1 LTFEAIIK
9 DLKSQ
14 KYSPIYLL
22 HGDEPYYIDKISN
35 YIEKNVLNSGEQSFN
50 QAILYGKDTEFK
62 TVVDEARQYPMMA
75 NYRVVVIK
83 EAQDMRSLK
92 NLALYAENPS
102 PQSILVINHKYKKFD
117 SRTKLAKAIKANGV
131 LFESKK
137 LYENKIPAWINS
149 YLSDKGVNIAP
160 DASMMAAEFL
170 GTDLNKIANEMDKVI
185 VNLEGQKSIS
195 AEMIKEM
202 VGISKDYNVFE
213 LQKAIGTM
221 DTEKVFRIVNYF
233 AANEKANPLVMV
245 LSNLYGYFFKVY
257 TAAYHGKKN
266 DNELKTL
273 LGLPTPYFVKD
284 YRTAAKNFHGQK
296 LINIFD
302 ALKEADLKSKGVGA
316 RNMNSREVLRDLMIQ
331 VFYGQ

>member
-1 LTFEAIIK
+1 M
-9 DLKSQ
+9 
-14 KYSPIYLL
+14 

-35 YIEKNVLNSGEQSFN
+35 YIEKNVLNPGEQSFN
-50 QAILYGKDTEFK
+50 QAVMYGKDTEFK
-62 TVVDEARQYPMMA
+62 AVVDEARQYPMMA
-75 NYRVVVIK
+75 SHRVVIIK

-92 NLALYAENPS
+92 NLAAYAENPS

-117 SRTKLAKAIKANGV
+117 TRTKLAKSIKANGII
-131 LFESKK
+131 FQSKK
-137 LYENKIPAWINS
+137 LYDNKVPAWISS
-149 YLSDKGVNIAP
+149 YLSNKGVNIAP

-185 VNLEGQKSIS
+185 VNLEGKKSIS

-233 AANEKANPLVMV
+233 AANPKANPLVMV

-257 TAAYHGKKN
+257 TAAYHSKKN
-266 DNELKTL
+266 DIELKTL

-284 YRTAAKNFHGQK
+284 YRIASRNFNGQK

-302 ALKEADLKSKGVGA
+302 ALKDADLKSKGVGA
-316 RNMNSREVLRDLMIQ
+316 RNMDSREILRDLMIK
-331 VFYGQ
+331 VFYG

>member
-9 DLKSQ
+9 DIKSQ

-35 YIEKNVLNSGEQSFN
+35 YIEKNVLNLGEQSFN

-75 NYRVVVIK
+75 SHRVVVIK

-92 NLALYAENPS
+92 SLATYAENPS

-137 LYENKIPAWINS
+137 LYDNKVPAWISS

-195 AEMIKEM
+195 ADMIKEM

-245 LSNLYGYFFKVY
+245 LSNLYGYFLKVY
-257 TAAYHGKKN
+257 TAAYHGKKS

-302 ALKEADLKSKGVGA
+302 ALKDADLKSKGVGA
-316 RNMNSREVLRDLMIQ
+316 RNMNSREVLRDFMIQ
-331 VFYGQ
+331 VFYG

>member
-1 LTFEAIIK
+1 MTFEAIIK
-9 DLKSQ
+9 DLKSK

-22 HGDEPYYIDKISN
+22 HGDEPYYIDKISS
-35 YIEKNVLNSGEQSFN
+35 YIENNVLNSGEQSFN

-75 NYRVVVIK
+75 SHRVVVIK
-83 EAQDMRSLK
+83 EAQDMRTLKSL
-92 NLALYAENPS
+92 ATYAENPS

-117 SRTKLAKAIKANGV
+117 SRTKLAKAIKANGI

-137 LYENKIPAWINS
+137 LYDNKVPAWISS
-149 YLSDKGVNIAP
+149 YLSDKGIKIEP

-233 AANEKANPLVMV
+233 ASNEKSNPLVMV

-257 TAAYHGKKN
+257 TAAYHSKKS

-284 YRTAAKNFHGQK
+284 YRIAAKNFHGQK

-302 ALKEADLKSKGVGA
+302 ALKDADLKSKGVGA
-316 RNMNSREVLRDLMIQ
+316 RNMTSREVLRDLMIQ
-331 VFYGQ
+331 VFYG

>member
-1 LTFEAIIK
+1 M
-9 DLKSQ
+9 
-14 KYSPIYLL
+14 

-35 YIEKNVLNSGEQSFN
+35 YIEKNVLNPGDQSFN
-50 QAILYGKDTEFK
+50 QAVMYGKDTEFK
-62 TVVDEARQYPMMA
+62 AVVDEARQYPMMA
-75 NYRVVVIK
+75 SHRVVIIK

-92 NLALYAENPS
+92 NLAAYAENPS

-117 SRTKLAKAIKANGV
+117 TRTKLAKSIKANGII
-131 LFESKK
+131 FQSKK
-137 LYENKIPAWINS
+137 LYDNKVPAWISS
-149 YLSDKGVNIAP
+149 YLSNKGVNIAP

-185 VNLEGQKSIS
+185 VNLEGKKSIS

-233 AANEKANPLVMV
+233 AANPKANPLVMV

-257 TAAYHGKKN
+257 TAAYHSKKN

-284 YRTAAKNFHGQK
+284 YRIASRNFNGQK

-302 ALKEADLKSKGVGA
+302 ALKDADLKSKGVGA
-316 RNMNSREVLRDLMIQ
+316 RNMDSREILRDLMIK
-331 VFYGQ
+331 VFYG

>member
-1 LTFEAIIK
+1 MTFDAIIK

-22 HGDEPYYIDKISN
+22 HGNEPYYIDKISN
-35 YIEKNVLNSGEQSFN
+35 YIEKNVLNVGEQSFN

-75 NYRVVVIK
+75 SHRVVVIK

-92 NLALYAENPS
+92 NLAAYAENPS

-117 SRTKLAKAIKANGV
+117 SRTKLAKAIKANGI

-137 LYENKIPAWINS
+137 LYDNKVPSWIS
-149 YLSDKGVNIAP
+149 AYLSDKGINIAP

-185 VNLEGQKSIS
+185 VNLKGQKSIS
-195 AEMIKEM
+195 ADMIKEM

-221 DTEKVFRIVNYF
+221 NTEKVFRIVNYF

-245 LSNLYGYFFKVY
+245 LSNLYGYFVKVY
-257 TAAYHGKKN
+257 TAAYHSKKN

-284 YRTAAKNFHGQK
+284 YRIAAKNFHGKK

-302 ALKEADLKSKGVGA
+302 ALKDADLKSKGVGA
-316 RNMNSREVLRDLMIQ
+316 RNMNSREILRDLMLV
-331 VFYGQ
+331 VFYG

>member
-1 LTFEAIIK
+1 LTYEAIIK
-9 DLKSQ
+9 DLEAK

-22 HGDEPYYIDKISN
+22 HGDEPYYIDKISS
-35 YIEKNVLNSGEQSFN
+35 YIEKKVLNPGEQSFN
-50 QAILYGKDTEFK
+50 QAVLYGKDTEFK

-75 NYRVVVIK
+75 SHRVVVIK
-83 EAQDMRSLK
+83 EAQDMRTLK
-92 NLALYAENPS
+92 KLEAYADNPS
-102 PQSILVINHKYKKFD
+102 PQTILVINHKYKKFD

-131 LFESKK
+131 LFQSKK
-137 LYENKIPAWINS
+137 LYDNKVPAWIS
-149 YLSDKGVNIAP
+149 GYLSNKGVKIAP
-160 DASMMAAEFL
+160 DASMIAAEFL

-185 VNLEGQKSIS
+185 VNLEGQKSIT
-195 AEMIKEM
+195 ADMIKEM

-284 YRTAAKNFHGQK
+284 YRIAAKNYKGQK
-296 LINIFD
+296 LINIFE

-316 RNMNSREVLRDLMIQ
+316 RNMTSREVLRELMIQ
-331 VFYGQ
+331 V

>member
-1 LTFEAIIK
+1 LTYEAIIK
-9 DLKSQ
+9 DLEAK

-35 YIEKNVLNSGEQSFN
+35 YIEKNVLNPGEQSFN
-50 QAILYGKDTEFK
+50 QAVLYGKDTEFK

-75 NYRVVVIK
+75 SHRVVVIK
-83 EAQDMRSLK
+83 EAQDMRTLK
-92 NLALYAENPS
+92 KLEAYAENPS

-131 LFESKK
+131 LFQSKK
-137 LYENKIPAWINS
+137 LYDNKVPAWIS
-149 YLSDKGVNIAP
+149 GYLSNKGVNIAP

-195 AEMIKEM
+195 ADMIKEM

-221 DTEKVFRIVNYF
+221 DTEKVFRIINYF

-284 YRTAAKNFHGQK
+284 YRIAAKNYKGQK

-316 RNMNSREVLRDLMIQ
+316 RNQTSREVLRELMIQ
-331 VFYGQ
+331 VFYG

>member
-1 LTFEAIIK
+1 MTFEAIIK
-9 DLKSQ
+9 DLKSK

-35 YIEKNVLNSGEQSFN
+35 YIEKNVLNAGEQSFN

-75 NYRVVVIK
+75 SHRVVVIK
-83 EAQDMRSLK
+83 EAQDMKSLK
-92 NLALYAENPS
+92 NLATYAENPS
-102 PQSILVINHKYKKFD
+102 LQSILVINHKYKKFD
-117 SRTKLAKAIKANGV
+117 SRTKLAKAIKAHGV

-137 LYENKIPAWINS
+137 LYDNKVPAWITS
-149 YLSDKGVNIAP
+149 YLSNKGVKIVP

-195 AEMIKEM
+195 ADMIKEM

-266 DNELKTL
+266 DNELKSL

-284 YRTAAKNFHGQK
+284 YRVAAKNFHGQK

-302 ALKEADLKSKGVGA
+302 ALKVADLKSKGVGA
-316 RNMNSREVLRDLMIQ
+316 RNMTSREVLRDLMIQ
-331 VFYGQ
+331 VFYG

>member
-1 LTFEAIIK
+1 MTFDAIIK

-22 HGDEPYYIDKISN
+22 HGNEPYYIDKISN
-35 YIEKNVLNSGEQSFN
+35 YIEKNVLNVGEQSFN

-75 NYRVVVIK
+75 SHRVVVIK

-92 NLALYAENPS
+92 NLAAYAENPS

-137 LYENKIPAWINS
+137 LYDNKVPGWIS
-149 YLSDKGVNIAP
+149 AYLSDKGVNIAP

-185 VNLEGQKSIS
+185 VNLKGQKSIS

-245 LSNLYGYFFKVY
+245 LSNLYGYFLKIY
-257 TAAYHGKKN
+257 TAAYHSKKN

-284 YRTAAKNFHGQK
+284 YRIAAKNFHGQK

-302 ALKEADLKSKGVGA
+302 ALKDADLKSKGVGA
-316 RNMNSREVLRDLMIQ
+316 RNMNSREVLRDLMLT
-331 VFYGQ
+331 VFYG

>member
-1 LTFEAIIK
+1 M
-9 DLKSQ
+9 
-14 KYSPIYLL
+14 

-35 YIEKNVLNSGEQSFN
+35 YIEKNVLNPGEQSFN
-50 QAILYGKDTEFK
+50 QAVMYGKDTEFK
-62 TVVDEARQYPMMA
+62 AVVDEARQYPMMA
-75 NYRVVVIK
+75 SHRVVIIK

-92 NLALYAENPS
+92 SLAAYAENPS

-117 SRTKLAKAIKANGV
+117 TRTKLAKSIKAKGII
-131 LFESKK
+131 FQSKK
-137 LYENKIPAWINS
+137 LYDNKVPAWISS
-149 YLSDKGVNIAP
+149 YLSNKGVNIAP

-185 VNLEGQKSIS
+185 VNLEGKKSIS

-233 AANEKANPLVMV
+233 AANPKANPLVMV

-257 TAAYHGKKN
+257 TAAYHSKKN
-266 DNELKTL
+266 DIELKTL

-284 YRTAAKNFHGQK
+284 YRIASRNFNGQK

-302 ALKEADLKSKGVGA
+302 ALKDADLKSKGVGA
-316 RNMNSREVLRDLMIQ
+316 RNMDSREILRDLMIK
-331 VFYGQ
+331 VFYG

>member
-1 LTFEAIIK
+1 LTFEAILK
-9 DLKSQ
+9 DLKNK

-35 YIEKNVLNSGEQSFN
+35 YIENHVLDEAEKAFN
-50 QAILYGKDTEFK
+50 QAVLYGKDAEFK

-92 NLALYAENPS
+92 DLATYAEQPS
-102 PQSILVINHKYKKFD
+102 PQSILVINHKHKKFD

-137 LYENKIPAWINS
+137 LYDNQVQTWIS
-149 YLSDKGVNIAP
+149 KYIEEKGLSITP
-160 DASMMAAEFL
+160 DAAMITAEYL
-170 GTDLNKIANEMDKVI
+170 GTDLNKIANEMDKVV
-185 VNLEGQKSIS
+185 VNLEGVKTIT
-195 AEMIKEM
+195 ADLIKEM

-221 DTEKVFRIVNYF
+221 NTEKVFRIVDYF
-233 AANEKANPLVMV
+233 AANPKANPLVMI
-245 LSNLYGYFFKVY
+245 LSNLFGYFSKVY
-257 TAAYHGKKN
+257 IAAYHGKKS
-266 DNELKTL
+266 DNELKTM

-284 YRTAAKNFHGQK
+284 YRIAAQNFKGQR
-296 LINIFD
+296 LIAIFE
-302 ALKEADLKSKGVGA
+302 ALKLADLKSKGVGA
-316 RNMNSREVLRDLMIQ
+316 RNMESRAILRDFMIT
-331 VFYGQ
+331 VFYG

>member
-1 LTFEAIIK
+1 
-9 DLKSQ
+9 
-14 KYSPIYLL
+14 L

-35 YIEKNVLNSGEQSFN
+35 YIEKNVLNPGDQSFN
-50 QAILYGKDTEFK
+50 QAVMYGKDTEFK
-62 TVVDEARQYPMMA
+62 AVVDEARQYPMMA
-75 NYRVVVIK
+75 SHRVVIIK

-92 NLALYAENPS
+92 NLAAYAENPS

-117 SRTKLAKAIKANGV
+117 TRTKLAKSIKANGII
-131 LFESKK
+131 FQSKK
-137 LYENKIPAWINS
+137 LYDNKVPAWISS
-149 YLSDKGVNIAP
+149 YLSNKGVNIAP

-185 VNLEGQKSIS
+185 VNLEGKKSIS

-233 AANEKANPLVMV
+233 AANPKANPLVMV

-257 TAAYHGKKN
+257 TAAYHSKKN

-284 YRTAAKNFHGQK
+284 YRIASRNFNGQK

-302 ALKEADLKSKGVGA
+302 ALKDADLKSKGVGA
-316 RNMNSREVLRDLMIQ
+316 RNMDSREILRDLMIK
-331 VFYGQ
+331 VFYG